1 MSHPYPDTQLFIAG
15 QWEPGGGATLEV
27 LNPATGAALGHVA
40 VADEAALARAAQ
52 AAQDAFALWSARAA
66 YERAALLRRA
76 AGLLRE
82 EAEATARLMTLEQ
95 GKPLA
100 EARMEL
106 AAAADTL
113 EFFAEEGRRAYG
125 RVIPPRA
132 PHIRQLA
139 LREPVGVVAA
149 FTPWNFPINQ
159 AMRKL
164 AAALAAGCTVIL
176 KGPEE
181 TPASCAAM
189 VRAFAQA
196 GLPAG
201 AVNLVFGNPA
211 QISAYLIAHPV
222 VRKISFTGSTPVGK
236 HLAALAGQH
245 MKRAT
250 MELGGHAPAIIAADA
265 DLDQAASVLAAAKFR
280 NAGQVCISPTRLLV
294 QREIFTPFLD
304 RLTARAE
311 ALVTGDG
318 LDPATTMGP
327 LANARRVD
335 AMEALIADAVA
346 QGARLVTGG
355 QRLGNEGFFFA
366 PTILADVPV
375 SARAMNEEPF
385 GPLALVNSFETLDE
399 ALAEANRLPYGLAS
413 YGFAKS
419 DAAIA
424 RLSAGMQ
431 AGMLSVNHAGL
442 GLPENPFGGIQD
454 SGYGSE
460 GGPEALDAY
469 LASKFVTIAA

>member
-1 MSHPYPDTQLFIAG
+1 MTSAYPDTKLFIAG
-15 QWEPGGGATLEV
+15 QWEAGTGTALPV
-27 LNPATGAALGHVA
+27 LNPATGQTIGQVA

-52 AAQDAFALWSARAA
+52 AAASAFADWSQRSA
-66 YERAALLRRA
+66 YERARLLRLA
-76 AGLLRE
+76 AQHLRE
-82 EAEATARLMTLEQ
+82 DAEDAARLMTLEQ

-100 EARMEL
+100 ESRAEL

-113 EFFAEEGRRAYG
+113 AFFAEEGRRAYG

-132 PHIRQLA
+132 ANIRQMA

-149 FTPWNFPINQ
+149 FTPWNFPVNQ

-189 VRAFAQA
+189 IAAFAKA

-211 QISAYLIAHPV
+211 QISSYLIAHPA

-294 QREIFTPFLD
+294 QREVFTPFLE
-304 RLTARAE
+304 RLTAKAE
-311 ALVTGDG
+311 ALTVGDG
-318 LDPATTMGP
+318 LDAATTMGP
-327 LANARRVD
+327 MANARRVE
-335 AMEALIADAVA
+335 AMEALIGDATA

-355 QRLGNEGFFFA
+355 KRLDNEGFFFA
-366 PTILADVPV
+366 PTILAEVPV
-375 SARAMNEEPF
+375 SAKAMNEEPF
-385 GPLALVNSFETLDE
+385 GPLALVNSFERLEE
-399 ALAEANRLPYGLAS
+399 ALTEANRLPFGLAS
-413 YGFAKS
+413 YGFARS
-419 DAAIA
+419 EANVARIAAGI
-424 RLSAGMQ
+424 Q
-431 AGMLSVNHAGL
+431 AGMVSINHAGL
-442 GLPENPFGGIQD
+442 GLPENPFGGVKE

-460 GGPEALDAY
+460 GGPEALEAY
-469 LASKFVTIAA
+469 LVSKFVTVAA